1 MNNWSVSPIWGFRR
15 QQAMTTGGDGDT
27 SKQELF
33 HLIKRFGACVT
44 FKISNLFSL
53 SLHGLVFLF
62 SLHSFLALIAILL
75 LFFNFFLIGP
85 SFGWI
90 WFDIKILSFC
100 WLSLAQF
107 VIICCCFLFLMFS
120 LFVWSFDLSAFF
132 APLSLNEWLW
142 SGIV

>member
-1 MNNWSVSPIWGFRR
+1 MPQYAKWNEKSLQFLNHLEIQLTSEAFSFILCRSSAIHHSGMIFPSINTLISAIVPLFRVS
-15 QQAMTTGGDGDT
+15 
-27 SKQELF
+27 
-33 HLIKRFGACVT
+33 
-44 FKISNLFSL
+44 SL
-53 SLHGLVFLF
+53 SHF
-62 SLHSFLALIAILL
+62 